1 MTTRPTALI
10 TGASSGIGA
19 ELARLFAAD
28 SHNLVLVARRARQLE
43 DLSAELRERDR
54 VSVRVLARDLSEP
67 ASVGDL
73 WDELMAARVQVDV
86 LVNNAGVGLYGP
98 VWEQDAVALDR
109 MVRLNVA
116 ALTTLTRL
124 ALPSMVSRQSGKI
137 LNLASVVGYQPAGPG
152 MAAYY
157 ATKAYV
163 LSFSKGLAL
172 ELKGSGVTV
181 TALSPG
187 VTASSFE
194 ARSGASGTRLYRWVP
209 AMSAKAVA
217 LAGYHGMMRKKT
229 VVIPGIIA
237 KLFSLAG
244 ELPPR
249 GIALEVNRWLLKR
262 AGGHGSST
270 S

>member
-1 MTTRPTALI
+1 VTTRPTALI

-28 SHNLVLVARRARQLE
+28 SHDLVLVARRARQLE
-43 DLSAELRERDR
+43 DLSAELRERHGI
-54 VSVRVLARDLSEP
+54 SVRVLARDLSEP

-73 WDELMAARVQVDV
+73 WNELMAARVQLDV
-86 LVNNAGVGLYGP
+86 LVNNAGVGLHGP
-98 VWEQDAVALDR
+98 VWEQDADALDR

-116 ALTTLTRL
+116 ALTNLTRL
-124 ALPSMVSRQSGKI
+124 VLPGMVSRQRGKI

-194 ARSGASGTRLYRWVP
+194 ERSGSSGTRLYRWVP

-217 LAGYHGMMRKKT
+217 LAGYRGMMRKKT

-249 GIALEVNRWLLKR
+249 RIAIEVNRWLLKR
-262 AGGHGSST
+262 AGSHSSST

>member
-1 MTTRPTALI
+1 
-10 TGASSGIGA
+10 
-19 ELARLFAAD
+19 
-28 SHNLVLVARRARQLE
+28 
-43 DLSAELRERDR
+43 
-54 VSVRVLARDLSEP
+54 
-67 ASVGDL
+67 
-73 WDELMAARVQVDV
+73 
-86 LVNNAGVGLYGP
+86 
-98 VWEQDAVALDR
+98 
-109 MVRLNVA
+109 
-116 ALTTLTRL
+116 
-124 ALPSMVSRQSGKI
+124 
-137 LNLASVVGYQPAGPG
+137 

-163 LSFSKGLAL
+163 LSLSKGLAL

-217 LAGYHGMMRKKT
+217 LAGYRGMMRKKT

-249 GIALEVNRWLLKR
+249 GIALEVNRWLLKQ
-262 AGGHGSST
+262 AGSHGSSN